1 MENAPRG
8 DLPRNLHIALV
19 IFIFC
24 CLLSTARIL
33 REAPKPW
40 RRQPDDIA
48 QRSDQR
54 FSAVKQILPSRGVI
68 GYVGEP
74 GESSLPDYYLTQY
87 ALAPLVIDR
96 SIQHEVV
103 VGNFPSLQIPP
114 SIAGLREIQDFGNG
128 VVLLANEDIH

>member
-1 MENAPRG
+1 MENVPRG

-40 RRQPDDIA
+40 RMQPDDIA

-54 FSAVKQILPSRGVI
+54 FSAVKQILPSSGVI
-68 GYVGEP
+68 GYVGAP

-114 SIAGLREIQDFGNG
+114 SIPGLREIQDFGNG